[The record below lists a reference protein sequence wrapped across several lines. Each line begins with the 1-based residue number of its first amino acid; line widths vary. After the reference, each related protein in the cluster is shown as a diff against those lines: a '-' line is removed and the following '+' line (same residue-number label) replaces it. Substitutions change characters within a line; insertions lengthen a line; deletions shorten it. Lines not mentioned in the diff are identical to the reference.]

1 MTQMSSSMIKPTV
14 TPKGVNRLGA
24 VFCDTVRRYRNPF
37 ILYWAAMIIF
47 GPLAAII
54 DYVTEV
60 GDARN
65 HLVSWGG
72 PELLVLCILITLGA
86 SVVIPMVVFSYLDNR
101 RALDVF
107 HALPVT
113 RGKLFWGNMLATLF
127 LLFAPFV
134 VCVLPV
140 AAAVDF
146 SPLWLDPRDGMLY
159 FGLLQTMLVVAAAAL
174 MMCGLMVLL
183 MICCTTVVESFGYF
197 CILMVGYT
205 IVVRMGFDLVGQ
217 YTFGFSDFW
226 LEEFLLRF
234 TPLSFIFSTATT
246 TGDVFWIPALQMTV
260 LGVLLTLLGWRR
272 YVRRKSEQAGG
283 YIWAPVYY
291 IAAAFG
297 SLAAGLYVRAV
308 VSSGNDGLDT
318 AAGAVTAVLVFIV
331 LDTIRHRGFRHIA
344 RSAVTSAIGV
354 AGVAVLAVVI
364 NLTGTFGYEGWVPDV
379 DDVLAVKVQ
388 SGAPANLSSAFPL
401 TDTESI
407 QTVIDFHKSV
417 VGNQEPLETGAAET
431 LVEYDPYGFT
441 SAETID
447 QSYGSVYLTITYE
460 MKNGSE
466 KTREYVVP
474 VVMTKPLYELS
485 GSVRYYCAIA
495 DAVDAYAERIQAA
508 EAGPAVMDTRPASAE
523 VYNGGL
529 TDSGEVIYSFD
540 LEYPGVLRR
549 AQGSSF
555 GISLTPEEAVD
566 FLDCLAAD
574 LRRRGDDSERPAE
587 EQPVGGVDLGSMGI
601 GNYGNTL
608 YLYESDVNTID
619 FLTEQGYY
627 TEADGLVYYG
637 SCAISQT
644 PLAVIPAE
652 LAGQVGGSSFHF
664 SGEYLMSNG
673 GYSWDDTG
681 DGTAEETE
689 DSQVMINLYP
699 NGTMTDDGTMAS
711 AILVR
716 GAVKYLSEDEVKE
729 LASLVYAEGY
739 SDEPMDLLF
748 IDGETW
754 FIPEENV
761 ERVSET
767 IYGSGLEKPG

>member
-14 TPKGVNRLGA
+14 TPKGVNRLGP
-24 VFCDTVRRYRNPF
+24 VFCDTVRRYRTPF

-72 PELLVLCILITLGA
+72 SDLFGLCMLITLGA

-140 AAAVDF
+140 AAAVDL
-146 SPLWLDPRDGMLY
+146 SPLWLNPVDPAVDFSMLRVSG
-159 FGLLQTMLVVAAAAL
+159 FIVGAAL

-183 MICCTTVVESFGYF
+183 MICCSTVVESFGYF
-197 CILMVGYT
+197 CILMVGYVM
-205 IVVRMGFDLVGQ
+205 VVYMGFNLVGQ
-217 YTFGFSDFW
+217 YTFGFSSFW
-226 LEEFLLRF
+226 VEYFLLRF
-234 TPLSFIFSTATT
+234 SPVAILTSTSGIASPN
-246 TGDVFWIPALQMTV
+246 FWIPSLQMGLLGAV
-260 LGVLLTLLGWRR
+260 LIVLGWRR

-291 IAAAFG
+291 VAAVMGA
-297 SLAAGLYVRAV
+297 LAAGLYIRGV
-308 VSSGNDGLDT
+308 VGSGNDGIDVV
-318 AAGAVTAVLVFIV
+318 AGAVTAVLVFIV
-331 LDTIRHRGFRHIA
+331 LDTIRHRGFKQIV
-344 RSAVTSAIGV
+344 RSAVTSAAGV

-388 SGAPANLSSAFPL
+388 SASPANLSSAFPL

-417 VGNQEPLETGAAET
+417 VGNQEPLEAGSAET

-495 DAVDAYAERIQAA
+495 DAVDAYAERIQTM
-508 EAGPAVMDTRPASAE
+508 EAPTIMNTRPASAE
-523 VYNGGL
+523 VYAGGV
-529 TDSGEVIYSFD
+529 DESGELFYSFE
-540 LEYPGVLRR
+540 LNYPGMLQR

-555 GISLTPEEAVD
+555 GINLSQEDTAD

-587 EQPVGGVDLGSMGI
+587 EQPVGGVDLGPMGM

-637 SCAISQT
+637 SCAISGT

-652 LAGQVGGSSFHF
+652 LAGQVGGSAFHF
-664 SGEYLMSNG
+664 SGDYLMSNG
-673 GYSWDDTG
+673 GYSWDDTE

-689 DSQVMINLYP
+689 DRQVMINLYP
-699 NGTMTDDGTMAS
+699 NGTMTDDGSMAS

-761 ERVSET
+761 ERVSEI
-767 IYGSGLEKPG
+767 IYG

>member
-1 MTQMSSSMIKPTV
+1 
-14 TPKGVNRLGA
+14 
-24 VFCDTVRRYRNPF
+24 
-37 ILYWAAMIIF
+37 
-47 GPLAAII
+47 
-54 DYVTEV
+54 
-60 GDARN
+60 
-65 HLVSWGG
+65 
-72 PELLVLCILITLGA
+72 
-86 SVVIPMVVFSYLDNR
+86 
-101 RALDVF
+101 
-107 HALPVT
+107 
-113 RGKLFWGNMLATLF
+113 
-127 LLFAPFV
+127 
-134 VCVLPV
+134 
-140 AAAVDF
+140 
-146 SPLWLDPRDGMLY
+146 
-159 FGLLQTMLVVAAAAL
+159 

-183 MICCTTVVESFGYF
+183 MICCSTVVESFGYF
-197 CILMVGYT
+197 CILMVGYA
-205 IVVRMGFDLVGQ
+205 IVVRMPALTWWGSTPSAFQASGWK
-217 YTFGFSDFW
+217 Y
-226 LEEFLLRF
+226 FLLRF
-234 TPLSFIFSTATT
+234 SPVSFLTFRLRGISRA
-246 TGDVFWIPALQMTV
+246 DVFWMPALQMTACW
-260 LGVLLTLLGWRR
+260 GRLLTLVGWRR

-291 IAAAFG
+291 VAAVMGA
-297 SLAAGLYVRAV
+297 LAAGLYIRGV
-308 VSSGNDGLDT
+308 VGSGNDGIDVV
-318 AAGAVTAVLVFIV
+318 AGAVTAVLVFIV
-331 LDTIRHRGFRHIA
+331 LDTIRHRGFKQIV
-344 RSAVTSAIGV
+344 RSAVTSAAGV

-364 NLTGTFGYEGWVPDV
+364 NLTGTFGYEGWVPDAA
-379 DDVLAVKVQ
+379 DVLAVKVQ

-417 VGNQEPLETGAAET
+417 VGNQEPLETGSAET

-587 EQPVGGVDLGSMGI
+587 EQPVGGVDLGSMGM

-637 SCAISQT
+637 SCTISQT

-652 LAGQVGGSSFHF
+652 LAGQVGGSAFHF

-681 DGTAEETE
+681 DGTAEGTE
-689 DSQVMINLYP
+689 DRQVMINLYP
-699 NGTMTDDGTMAS
+699 NGTMTDDGSMAS

-761 ERVSET
+761 ERVSEI
-767 IYGSGLEKPG
+767 IYG

>member
-24 VFCDTVRRYRNPF
+24 VFCDTVRRYRTPF

-72 PELLVLCILITLGA
+72 SDLFGLCMLITLGA

-291 IAAAFG
+291 VAAVMGA
-297 SLAAGLYVRAV
+297 LAAGLYIRGVLG
-308 VSSGNDGLDT
+308 SGNDGIDVV
-318 AAGAVTAVLVFIV
+318 AGAVTAVLVFIV
-331 LDTIRHRGFRHIA
+331 LDTIRHRGFKQIV
-344 RSAVTSAIGV
+344 RSAVTSAAGV

-417 VGNQEPLETGAAET
+417 VGNQQPLEAGSAET

-466 KTREYVVP
+466 KMREYVVP

-495 DAVDAYAERIQAA
+495 DAVDAYAERIQTM
-508 EAGPAVMDTRPASAE
+508 EAPTIMNTRPASAE
-523 VYNGGL
+523 VYAGGV
-529 TDSGEVIYSFD
+529 DESGELFYSFE
-540 LEYPGVLRR
+540 LNYPGMLQR

-555 GISLTPEEAVD
+555 GINLSQEDTAD

-587 EQPVGGVDLGSMGI
+587 EQPVGGVDLGPMGM

-608 YLYESDVNTID
+608 YLYESDVNTIG

-627 TEADGLVYYG
+627 TEDEGLVYYG
-637 SCAISQT
+637 SCAISGT
-644 PLAVIPAE
+644 LLAVIPAE
-652 LAGQVGGSSFHF
+652 LAEEVGGSSFHF
-664 SGEYLMSNG
+664 SGEYLLSNG
-673 GYSWDDTG
+673 GYSWDDTE

-689 DSQVMINLYP
+689 DRQVMINLYP
-699 NGTMTDDGTMAS
+699 NGTMTDDGSMAS

-761 ERVSET
+761 ERVSEI
-767 IYGSGLEKPG
+767 IYG

>member
-60 GDARN
+60 GDA

-183 MICCTTVVESFGYF
+183 MICCSTVVESFGYF

-205 IVVRMGFDLVGQ
+205 IVVRMGFNLIGQ

-291 IAAAFG
+291 VAAVMGA
-297 SLAAGLYVRAV
+297 LAAGLYIRGVLG
-308 VSSGNDGLDT
+308 SGNDGIDVV
-318 AAGAVTAVLVFIV
+318 AGAVTAVLVFIV
-331 LDTIRHRGFRHIA
+331 LDTIRHRGFKQIV
-344 RSAVTSAIGV
+344 RSAVTSAAGV

-388 SGAPANLSSAFPL
+388 SASPANLSSAFPL

-417 VGNQEPLETGAAET
+417 VGNQQPLETGSAET

-466 KTREYVVP
+466 KIREYVVP

-495 DAVDAYAERIQAA
+495 DAVDAYAERIQTM
-508 EAGPAVMDTRPASAE
+508 EAPTIMNTRPASAE
-523 VYNGGL
+523 VYAGGV
-529 TDSGEVIYSFD
+529 DESGELFYSFE
-540 LEYPGVLRR
+540 LNYPGMLQR

-555 GISLTPEEAVD
+555 SINLSQEDTAD

-587 EQPVGGVDLGSMGI
+587 EQPVGGVDLGSLGM
-601 GNYGNTL
+601 GNYGNIL

-637 SCAISQT
+637 SCTISQT

-652 LAGQVGGSSFHF
+652 LAEQVGGSAFHF

-673 GYSWDDTG
+673 GYSLDDTG
-681 DGTAEETE
+681 DGTAEGTE
-689 DSQVMINLYP
+689 DRQVMINLYP
-699 NGTMTDDGTMAS
+699 NGTTSDESDGAS
-711 AILVR
+711 AMIVR

-761 ERVSET
+761 ERVSEI
-767 IYGSGLEKPG
+767 IYG

>member
-1 MTQMSSSMIKPTV
+1 MTQMSSSMIKPAV
-14 TPKGVNRLGA
+14 RPAGVNRLGA

-183 MICCTTVVESFGYF
+183 MICCSTVVESFGYF

-205 IVVRMGFDLVGQ
+205 IVVRMGFNLIGQ

-291 IAAAFG
+291 VAAVMGA
-297 SLAAGLYVRAV
+297 LAAGLYIRGV
-308 VSSGNDGLDT
+308 VGSGNDGIDVV
-318 AAGAVTAVLVFIV
+318 AGAVTAVLVFIV
-331 LDTIRHRGFRHIA
+331 LDTIRHRGFKQIV
-344 RSAVTSAIGV
+344 RSAVTSAAGV

-417 VGNQEPLETGAAET
+417 VGNQEPLETGSPET

-495 DAVDAYAERIQAA
+495 DAVDAYAERIQTM
-508 EAGPAVMDTRPASAE
+508 EAPTIMDTRPASAE
-523 VYNGGL
+523 VYAGGV
-529 TDSGEVIYSFD
+529 DESGELFYSFE
-540 LEYPGVLRR
+540 LNYPGMLQR

-555 GISLTPEEAVD
+555 SINLSQEDTAD

-587 EQPVGGVDLGSMGI
+587 EQPVGAVDLGSLGM
-601 GNYGNTL
+601 GNYGNIL
-608 YLYESDVNTID
+608 YLYESDVNSIG

-627 TEADGLVYYG
+627 TEDEGLVYYG
-637 SCAISQT
+637 SCAISGT
-644 PLAVIPAE
+644 PLAIIPAE
-652 LAGQVGGSSFHF
+652 LAEEVGGSAFHF

-673 GYSWDDTG
+673 GYSLDDTR
-681 DGTAEETE
+681 DGTAEGTE
-689 DSQVMINLYP
+689 DRQVMINLYL
-699 NGTMTDDGTMAS
+699 NGTTSDESDGVS
-711 AILVR
+711 AMIVR
-716 GAVKYLSEDEVKE
+716 GAVKYLSEDAVKE

-761 ERVSET
+761 ERVSEI
-767 IYGSGLEKPG
+767 IYG

>member
-183 MICCTTVVESFGYF
+183 MICCSTVVESFGYF

-205 IVVRMGFDLVGQ
+205 IVVRMGFNLIGQ

-291 IAAAFG
+291 VAAVMGA
-297 SLAAGLYVRAV
+297 LAAGLYIRGVLG
-308 VSSGNDGLDT
+308 SGNDGIDVV
-318 AAGAVTAVLVFIV
+318 AGAVTAVLVFIV
-331 LDTIRHRGFRHIA
+331 LDTIRHRGFKQIV
-344 RSAVTSAIGV
+344 RSAVTSAAGV

-364 NLTGTFGYEGWVPDV
+364 NLTGTFGYEGWVPDAA
-379 DDVLAVKVQ
+379 DVLAVKVQ

-417 VGNQEPLETGAAET
+417 VGNQEPLEAGSAET

-466 KTREYVVP
+466 KMREYVVP

-529 TDSGEVIYSFD
+529 TDSGELFYSFE
-540 LEYPGVLRR
+540 LNYPGMLQR

-555 GISLTPEEAVD
+555 SINLSQEDTAD

-587 EQPVGGVDLGSMGI
+587 EQPVGAVDLGSLGM

-608 YLYESDVNTID
+608 YLYESDVNTIG

-637 SCAISQT
+637 SCTISQT

-652 LAGQVGGSSFHF
+652 LAEQVGGSAFHF

-673 GYSWDDTG
+673 GYSLDDTG
-681 DGTAEETE
+681 DGTAEGTE
-689 DSQVMINLYP
+689 DRQVMINLYP
-699 NGTMTDDGTMAS
+699 NGTTSDESDGVS
-711 AILVR
+711 AMIVR

-761 ERVSET
+761 ERVSEI
-767 IYGSGLEKPG
+767 IYG

>member
-183 MICCTTVVESFGYF
+183 MICCSTVVESFGYF

-291 IAAAFG
+291 VAAVMGA
-297 SLAAGLYVRAV
+297 LAAGLYIRGVLG
-308 VSSGNDGLDT
+308 SGNDGIDVV
-318 AAGAVTAVLVFIV
+318 AGAVTAVLVFIV
-331 LDTIRHRGFRHIA
+331 LDTIRHRGFKQIV
-344 RSAVTSAIGV
+344 RSAVTSAAGV

-364 NLTGTFGYEGWVPDV
+364 NLTGTFGYEGWVPDAA
-379 DDVLAVKVQ
+379 DVLAVKVQ

-417 VGNQEPLETGAAET
+417 VGNQEPLETGSAET

-495 DAVDAYAERIQAA
+495 DAVDAYAERIQTM
-508 EAGPAVMDTRPASAE
+508 EAPTIMDTRPASAE
-523 VYNGGL
+523 VYAGGV
-529 TDSGEVIYSFD
+529 DESGELFYSFE
-540 LEYPGVLRR
+540 LNYPGMLQR

-555 GISLTPEEAVD
+555 SINLSQEDTAD

-587 EQPVGGVDLGSMGI
+587 EQPVGAVDLGSLGM

-608 YLYESDVNTID
+608 YLYESDVNTIG

-637 SCAISQT
+637 SCTISQT

-652 LAGQVGGSSFHF
+652 LAEQVGGSAFHF

-673 GYSWDDTG
+673 GYSLDDTG
-681 DGTAEETE
+681 DGTAEGTE
-689 DSQVMINLYP
+689 DRQVMINLYP
-699 NGTMTDDGTMAS
+699 NGTMTDDGLMAS
-711 AILVR
+711 AIIVR
-716 GAVKYLSEDEVKE
+716 GAVKNLSEDEVKE

-761 ERVSET
+761 ERVSEI
-767 IYGSGLEKPG
+767 IYG

>member
-14 TPKGVNRLGA
+14 TPKGVNRLRP
-24 VFCDTVRRYRNPF
+24 VFCDTVRRYRTPF

-183 MICCTTVVESFGYF
+183 LICCTTVVESFGYF

-260 LGVLLTLLGWRR
+260 LGVLLTLLGWGR

-291 IAAAFG
+291 VAAVMGA
-297 SLAAGLYVRAV
+297 LAAGLYIRGVLG
-308 VSSGNDGLDT
+308 SGNDGIDVV
-318 AAGAVTAVLVFIV
+318 AGAVTAVLVFIV
-331 LDTIRHRGFRHIA
+331 LDTIRHRGFKQIV
-344 RSAVTSAIGV
+344 RSAVTSAAGV

-364 NLTGTFGYEGWVPDV
+364 NLTGTFGYEGWVPDAA
-379 DDVLAVKVQ
+379 DVLAVKVQ

-417 VGNQEPLETGAAET
+417 VGNQQPLEAGSAET

-495 DAVDAYAERIQAA
+495 DAVDAYAERIQTM
-508 EAGPAVMDTRPASAE
+508 EAPTIMDTRPASAE
-523 VYNGGL
+523 VYAGGV
-529 TDSGEVIYSFD
+529 DESGELFYSFE
-540 LEYPGVLRR
+540 LNYPGMLQR

-555 GISLTPEEAVD
+555 SINLSQEGTVD

-587 EQPVGGVDLGSMGI
+587 EQPVGGVDLGSMGM
-601 GNYGNTL
+601 GNYGNNL
-608 YLYESDVNTID
+608 YLYESDVNTIG

-637 SCAISQT
+637 SCTISQT

-652 LAGQVGGSSFHF
+652 LAEQVGGSAFHF

-673 GYSWDDTG
+673 GYSLDDTG
-681 DGTAEETE
+681 DGTAEGTE

-699 NGTMTDDGTMAS
+699 NGTTSDESDGVS
-711 AILVR
+711 AMIVR

-761 ERVSET
+761 ERVSEI
-767 IYGSGLEKPG
+767 IYG

>member
-1 MTQMSSSMIKPTV
+1 MTQMSSSMIKPAV
-14 TPKGVNRLGA
+14 RPKGVNRLGA

-174 MMCGLMVLL
+174 MMCGLMMLL
-183 MICCTTVVESFGYF
+183 MICCSTVVESFGYF
-197 CILMVGYT
+197 CILMVGYVI
-205 IVVRMGFDLVGQ
+205 IVYTGFNLVGQ
-217 YTFGFSDFW
+217 YTFGYSGFW
-226 LEEFLLRF
+226 LEYFLLRF
-234 TPLSFIFSTATT
+234 SPVSILTSTS
-246 TGDVFWIPALQMTV
+246 GISSPNFWMPSLQMGL
-260 LGVLLTLLGWRR
+260 LGAALMLVGWRR

-291 IAAAFG
+291 VAAVMGA
-297 SLAAGLYVRAV
+297 LAAGLYIRGV
-308 VSSGNDGLDT
+308 VGSGNDGIDVV
-318 AAGAVTAVLVFIV
+318 AGAVTAVLVFIV
-331 LDTIRHRGFRHIA
+331 LDTIRHRGFKQIV
-344 RSAVTSAIGV
+344 RSAVTSAAGV

-364 NLTGTFGYEGWVPDV
+364 NLTGTFGYEGWVPDAA
-379 DDVLAVKVQ
+379 DVLAVKVQ

-495 DAVDAYAERIQAA
+495 DALDGYAERIQAA

-529 TDSGEVIYSFD
+529 TDSGELFYSFE
-540 LEYPGVLRR
+540 LNYPGMLQR

-555 GISLTPEEAVD
+555 SINLSQEDTAD

-587 EQPVGGVDLGSMGI
+587 EQPVGAVDLGSLGM

-652 LAGQVGGSSFHF
+652 LAEQVGGSSFHF

-673 GYSWDDTG
+673 GYSWDDTEN
-681 DGTAEETE
+681 GTAEETE
-689 DSQVMINLYP
+689 DRQVMINLYP
-699 NGTMTDDGTMAS
+699 NGTTSDESDGVS
-711 AILVR
+711 AMIVR

-739 SDEPMDLLF
+739 SDAPMDLLF

-761 ERVSET
+761 ERVSEI
-767 IYGSGLEKPG
+767 IYG

>member
-1 MTQMSSSMIKPTV
+1 MTQMSSSMIKPAV
-14 TPKGVNRLGA
+14 RPKGVNRLGA

-54 DYVTEV
+54 DYVTTV

-65 HLVSWGG
+65 HLASWGG

-183 MICCTTVVESFGYF
+183 MICCSTVVESFGYF

-205 IVVRMGFDLVGQ
+205 IVVRMGFNLIGQ

-291 IAAAFG
+291 VAAVMGA
-297 SLAAGLYVRAV
+297 LAAGLYIRGVLG
-308 VSSGNDGLDT
+308 SGNDGIDVV
-318 AAGAVTAVLVFIV
+318 AGAVTAVLVFIV
-331 LDTIRHRGFRHIA
+331 LDTIRHRGFKQIV
-344 RSAVTSAIGV
+344 RSAVTSAAGV

-364 NLTGTFGYEGWVPDV
+364 NLTGTFGYEGWVPDAA
-379 DDVLAVKVQ
+379 DVLAVKVQ

-417 VGNQEPLETGAAET
+417 VGNQQPLETGSAET

-466 KTREYVVP
+466 KMREYVVP

-495 DAVDAYAERIQAA
+495 DAVDAYAERIQTM
-508 EAGPAVMDTRPASAE
+508 EAPTIMNTRPASAE
-523 VYNGGL
+523 VYAGGV
-529 TDSGEVIYSFD
+529 DESGELFYSFE
-540 LEYPGVLRR
+540 LNYPGMLQR

-555 GISLTPEEAVD
+555 SINLSQEDTAD

-574 LRRRGDDSERPAE
+574 LRRRGDDSERPAD
-587 EQPVGGVDLGSMGI
+587 EQPVGAIDLGTLGM

-608 YLYESDVNTID
+608 YLYESDVNTIG

-627 TEADGLVYYG
+627 KADGLVYYG
-637 SCAISQT
+637 SCTISQT

-652 LAGQVGGSSFHF
+652 LAEQVGGSSFHF

-699 NGTMTDDGTMAS
+699 NGTMTDDGSMAS
-711 AILVR
+711 AIIVR
-716 GAVKYLSEDEVKE
+716 GTVKNLSEDEVKE

-761 ERVSET
+761 ERVSEI
-767 IYGSGLEKPG
+767 IYG

>member
-291 IAAAFG
+291 VAAVMGA
-297 SLAAGLYVRAV
+297 LAAGLYIRGV
-308 VSSGNDGLDT
+308 VGSGNDGIDVV
-318 AAGAVTAVLVFIV
+318 AGAVTAVLVFIV
-331 LDTIRHRGFRHIA
+331 LDTIRHRGFKQIV
-344 RSAVTSAIGV
+344 RSAVTSAAGV

-417 VGNQEPLETGAAET
+417 VGNREPLETGSAET

-495 DAVDAYAERIQAA
+495 DAVDAYAERIQTM
-508 EAGPAVMDTRPASAE
+508 EAPTIMDTRPASAE
-523 VYNGGL
+523 VYAGGV
-529 TDSGEVIYSFD
+529 DESGELFYSFE
-540 LEYPGVLRR
+540 LNYPGMLQR

-555 GISLTPEEAVD
+555 SINLSQEDTAD

-587 EQPVGGVDLGSMGI
+587 EQPVGGVDLGSLGM

-608 YLYESDVNTID
+608 YLYESDVNTIG

-637 SCAISQT
+637 SCTISQT
-644 PLAVIPAE
+644 LLAVIPAE

-681 DGTAEETE
+681 DGTAEGTE
-689 DSQVMINLYP
+689 DRQVMINLYP
-699 NGTMTDDGTMAS
+699 NGTTSDESDGVS
-711 AILVR
+711 AMIVR

-761 ERVSET
+761 ERVSEI
-767 IYGSGLEKPG
+767 IYG

>member
-1 MTQMSSSMIKPTV
+1 MTQMSSSMIKPAV
-14 TPKGVNRLGA
+14 RPAGVNRLGA
-24 VFCDTVRRYRNPF
+24 VFCDTVRRYRTPF

-72 PELLVLCILITLGA
+72 SDLFGLCMLITLGA

-146 SPLWLDPRDGMLY
+146 SPLWLDPADPAVDFSMLRVSG
-159 FGLLQTMLVVAAAAL
+159 FIVGAAL

-183 MICCTTVVESFGYF
+183 MICCSTVVESFGYF
-197 CILMVGYT
+197 CILMVGYVM
-205 IVVRMGFDLVGQ
+205 VVYMGFNLVGQ
-217 YTFGFSDFW
+217 YTFGFSSFW
-226 LEEFLLRF
+226 VEYFLLRF
-234 TPLSFIFSTATT
+234 SPVAILTSTSGIASPN
-246 TGDVFWIPALQMTV
+246 FWIPSLQMSLLGAV
-260 LGVLLTLLGWRR
+260 LIVLGWRR
-272 YVRRKSEQAGG
+272 YIQRKSEQAGG

-291 IAAAFG
+291 VAAVMGA
-297 SLAAGLYVRAV
+297 LAAGLYIRGV
-308 VSSGNDGLDT
+308 VGSGNDGIDVV
-318 AAGAVTAVLVFIV
+318 AGAVTAVLVFIV
-331 LDTIRHRGFRHIA
+331 LDTIRHRGFKQIV
-344 RSAVTSAIGV
+344 RSAVTSAAGV

-495 DAVDAYAERIQAA
+495 DAVDAYAERIQTM
-508 EAGPAVMDTRPASAE
+508 EAPTIMDTRPASAE
-523 VYNGGL
+523 VYAGGV
-529 TDSGEVIYSFD
+529 DESGELFYSFE
-540 LEYPGVLRR
+540 LNYPGMLQR

-555 GISLTPEEAVD
+555 SINLSQEDTAD

-587 EQPVGGVDLGSMGI
+587 EQPVGAVDLGSLGM
-601 GNYGNTL
+601 GNYGNIL
-608 YLYESDVNTID
+608 YLYESDVNSIG

-627 TEADGLVYYG
+627 TEDEGLVYYG
-637 SCAISQT
+637 SCAISGT
-644 PLAVIPAE
+644 PLAIIPAE
-652 LAGQVGGSSFHF
+652 LAEEVGGSAFHF

-673 GYSWDDTG
+673 GYSWDDTEN
-681 DGTAEETE
+681 GTAEGTE

-699 NGTMTDDGTMAS
+699 NGTMTDDGSMAS

-716 GAVKYLSEDEVKE
+716 GAVKYLSEDAVKE

-761 ERVSET
+761 ERVSEI
-767 IYGSGLEKPG
+767 IYG

>member
-24 VFCDTVRRYRNPF
+24 VFCDTVRRYRTPY
-37 ILYWAAMIIF
+37 ILYWIAMVIF

-60 GDARN
+60 GDA

-72 PELLVLCILITLGA
+72 AELLVLCILITLGA

-183 MICCTTVVESFGYF
+183 MICCSTVVESFGYF

-205 IVVRMGFDLVGQ
+205 IVVRMGFNLIGQ

-291 IAAAFG
+291 VAAVMGA
-297 SLAAGLYVRAV
+297 LAAGLYIRGVLG
-308 VSSGNDGLDT
+308 SGNDGIDVV
-318 AAGAVTAVLVFIV
+318 AGAVTAVLVFIV
-331 LDTIRHRGFRHIA
+331 LDTIRHRGFKQIV
-344 RSAVTSAIGV
+344 RSAVTSAAGV

-364 NLTGTFGYEGWVPDV
+364 NLTGTFGYEGWVPDAA
-379 DDVLAVKVQ
+379 DVLAVKVQ

-417 VGNQEPLETGAAET
+417 VGNQQPLEAGSAET

-495 DAVDAYAERIQAA
+495 DAVDAYAERIQTM
-508 EAGPAVMDTRPASAE
+508 EAPTIMNTRPASAE
-523 VYNGGL
+523 VYAGGV
-529 TDSGEVIYSFD
+529 DESGELFYSFE
-540 LEYPGVLRR
+540 LSYPGMLQR

-555 GISLTPEEAVD
+555 SINLSQEDTAD

-587 EQPVGGVDLGSMGI
+587 EQPVGGVDLGSMGM
-601 GNYGNTL
+601 GNYGNIL

-627 TEADGLVYYG
+627 TEDEGLVYYG
-637 SCAISQT
+637 SCTISQT

-652 LAGQVGGSSFHF
+652 LAGQVGGSAFHF

-673 GYSWDDTG
+673 GYSLDDTG
-681 DGTAEETE
+681 DGTAEGTE
-689 DSQVMINLYP
+689 DRQVMINLYP
-699 NGTMTDDGTMAS
+699 NGTTSDESDGVS
-711 AILVR
+711 AMIVR

-761 ERVSET
+761 ERVSEI
-767 IYGSGLEKPG
+767 IYG

>member
-183 MICCTTVVESFGYF
+183 MICCSTVVESFGYF

-283 YIWAPVYY
+283 YIWTPVYY
-291 IAAAFG
+291 VSAVMGA
-297 SLAAGLYVRAV
+297 LAAGLYIRGVLG
-308 VSSGNDGLDT
+308 SGNDGIDVV
-318 AAGAVTAVLVFIV
+318 AGAVTAVLVFIV
-331 LDTIRHRGFRHIA
+331 LDTIRHRGFKQIV
-344 RSAVTSAIGV
+344 RSAVTSAAGV

-364 NLTGTFGYEGWVPDV
+364 NLTGTFGYEGWVPDAA
-379 DDVLAVKVQ
+379 DVLAVKVQ

-417 VGNQEPLETGAAET
+417 VGNQESLETGAAET

-495 DAVDAYAERIQAA
+495 DAVDAYAERIQTM
-508 EAGPAVMDTRPASAE
+508 EAPTIMDTRPASAE
-523 VYNGGL
+523 VYAGGV
-529 TDSGEVIYSFD
+529 DESGELFYSFE
-540 LEYPGVLRR
+540 LNYPGMLQR

-555 GISLTPEEAVD
+555 SINLSQEDTAD

-587 EQPVGGVDLGSMGI
+587 EQPVGGVDLGSMGM
-601 GNYGNTL
+601 GNYGNNL
-608 YLYESDVNTID
+608 YLYESDVNTIG

-637 SCAISQT
+637 SCTISQT

-652 LAGQVGGSSFHF
+652 LAEQVGGSAFHF

-673 GYSWDDTG
+673 GYSLDDTG
-681 DGTAEETE
+681 DGTAEGTE
-689 DSQVMINLYP
+689 DRQVMINLYP
-699 NGTMTDDGTMAS
+699 NGTMTDDGSMAS

-761 ERVSET
+761 ERVSEI
-767 IYGSGLEKPG
+767 IYG

>member
-183 MICCTTVVESFGYF
+183 MICCSTVVESFGYF

-205 IVVRMGFDLVGQ
+205 IVVRMGFNLIGQ

-234 TPLSFIFSTATT
+234 TPLSFIFSTATI

-291 IAAAFG
+291 VAAVMGA
-297 SLAAGLYVRAV
+297 LAAGLYIRGVLG
-308 VSSGNDGLDT
+308 SGNDGMDVV
-318 AAGAVTAVLVFIV
+318 AGAVTAVLVFIV
-331 LDTIRHRGFRHIA
+331 LDTIRHRGFKQIV
-344 RSAVTSAIGV
+344 RSAVTSAAGV

-417 VGNQEPLETGAAET
+417 VGNQEPLETGSPET

-495 DAVDAYAERIQAA
+495 DAVDAYAERIQTM
-508 EAGPAVMDTRPASAE
+508 EAPTIMDTRPASAE
-523 VYNGGL
+523 VYAGGV
-529 TDSGEVIYSFD
+529 DESGELFYSFE
-540 LEYPGVLRR
+540 LNYPGMLQR

-555 GISLTPEEAVD
+555 SINLSQEDTAD

-574 LRRRGDDSERPAE
+574 LRRRGDDFERPAE
-587 EQPVGGVDLGSMGI
+587 EQPVGAVDLGSLGM

-608 YLYESDVNTID
+608 YLYESDVNTIG

-627 TEADGLVYYG
+627 TEDEGLVYYG
-637 SCAISQT
+637 SCTISQT

-652 LAGQVGGSSFHF
+652 LAEQVGGSAFHF

-673 GYSWDDTG
+673 GYSLDDTG
-681 DGTAEETE
+681 DGTAEGTE
-689 DSQVMINLYP
+689 DRQVMINLYP
-699 NGTMTDDGTMAS
+699 NGTTSDESDGVS
-711 AILVR
+711 AMIVR

-761 ERVSET
+761 ERVSEI
-767 IYGSGLEKPG
+767 IYG

>member
-60 GDARN
+60 GDA

-183 MICCTTVVESFGYF
+183 MICCSTVVESFGYF

-205 IVVRMGFDLVGQ
+205 IVVRMGFNLIGQ

-291 IAAAFG
+291 VAAVMGA
-297 SLAAGLYVRAV
+297 LAAGLYIRGVLG
-308 VSSGNDGLDT
+308 SGNDGIDVV
-318 AAGAVTAVLVFIV
+318 AGAVTAVLVFIV
-331 LDTIRHRGFRHIA
+331 LDTIRHRGFKQIV
-344 RSAVTSAIGV
+344 RSAVTSAAGV

-364 NLTGTFGYEGWVPDV
+364 NLTGTFGYEGWVPDAA
-379 DDVLAVKVQ
+379 DVLAVKVQ

-417 VGNQEPLETGAAET
+417 VGNQEPLEAGSAET

-466 KTREYVVP
+466 KMREYVVP

-529 TDSGEVIYSFD
+529 TDSGELFYSFE
-540 LEYPGVLRR
+540 LNYPGMLQR

-555 GISLTPEEAVD
+555 SINLSQEDTAD

-587 EQPVGGVDLGSMGI
+587 EQPVGAVDLGSLGM

-608 YLYESDVNTID
+608 YLYESDVNTIG

-637 SCAISQT
+637 SCTISQT

-652 LAGQVGGSSFHF
+652 LAEQVGGSAFHF

-673 GYSWDDTG
+673 GYSLDDTG
-681 DGTAEETE
+681 DGTAEGTE
-689 DSQVMINLYP
+689 DRQVMINLYP
-699 NGTMTDDGTMAS
+699 NGTTSDESDGVS
-711 AILVR
+711 AMIVR

-761 ERVSET
+761 ERVSEI
-767 IYGSGLEKPG
+767 IYG

>member
-14 TPKGVNRLGA
+14 TPKGVNRLRP
-24 VFCDTVRRYRNPF
+24 VFCDTVRRYRTPY
-37 ILYWAAMIIF
+37 ILYWIAMVIF

-54 DYVTEV
+54 DYVNTF
-60 GDARN
+60 GNPNLLHAS
-65 HLVSWGG
+65 SWGG
-72 PELLVLCILITLGA
+72 SDLFGLCMLITLGA

-140 AAAVDF
+140 AAAVDL
-146 SPLWLDPRDGMLY
+146 SPLWLNPVDPAVDFSMLRVSG
-159 FGLLQTMLVVAAAAL
+159 FIVGAAL

-183 MICCTTVVESFGYF
+183 MICCSTVVESFGYF

-205 IVVRMGFDLVGQ
+205 IVVRMGFNLIGQ

-291 IAAAFG
+291 VAAVMGA
-297 SLAAGLYVRAV
+297 LAAGLYIRGVLG
-308 VSSGNDGLDT
+308 SGNDGIDVV
-318 AAGAVTAVLVFIV
+318 AGAVTAVLVFIV
-331 LDTIRHRGFRHIA
+331 LDTIRHRGFKQIV
-344 RSAVTSAIGV
+344 RSAVTSAAGV

-364 NLTGTFGYEGWVPDV
+364 NLTGTFGYEGWVPDAA
-379 DDVLAVKVQ
+379 DVLAVKVQ

-417 VGNQEPLETGAAET
+417 VGNQQPLETGSAET

-441 SAETID
+441 SVETID

-466 KTREYVVP
+466 KIREYVVP

-495 DAVDAYAERIQAA
+495 DAVDAYAERIQTM
-508 EAGPAVMDTRPASAE
+508 EAPTIMNTRPASAE
-523 VYNGGL
+523 VYAGGV
-529 TDSGEVIYSFD
+529 DESGELFYSFE
-540 LEYPGVLRR
+540 LNYPGMLQR

-555 GISLTPEEAVD
+555 SINLSQEDTVD

-587 EQPVGGVDLGSMGI
+587 EQPVGAVDLGSLGM

-608 YLYESDVNTID
+608 YLYESDVNTIG

-627 TEADGLVYYG
+627 TEDEGLVYYG
-637 SCAISQT
+637 SCAISGT

-652 LAGQVGGSSFHF
+652 LAEEVGGSAFHF
-664 SGEYLMSNG
+664 SGDYLMSNG
-673 GYSWDDTG
+673 GYSWDDTE

-699 NGTMTDDGTMAS
+699 NGTMTDDGSMAS

-761 ERVSET
+761 ERVSEI
-767 IYGSGLEKPG
+767 IYG

>member
-14 TPKGVNRLGA
+14 TPKGVNRLRP
-24 VFCDTVRRYRNPF
+24 VFCDTVRRYRTPY
-37 ILYWAAMIIF
+37 ILYWIAMVIF

-54 DYVTEV
+54 DYVNTF
-60 GDARN
+60 GNPNLLHAS
-65 HLVSWGG
+65 SWGG
-72 PELLVLCILITLGA
+72 SDLFGLCMLITLGA

-140 AAAVDF
+140 AAAVDL
-146 SPLWLDPRDGMLY
+146 SPLWLDPADPAVDFSMLRVSG
-159 FGLLQTMLVVAAAAL
+159 FIVGAAL

-183 MICCTTVVESFGYF
+183 MICCSTVVESFGYF

-291 IAAAFG
+291 VAAVMGA
-297 SLAAGLYVRAV
+297 LAAGLYIRGVLG
-308 VSSGNDGLDT
+308 SGNDGIDVV
-318 AAGAVTAVLVFIV
+318 AGAVTAVLVFIV
-331 LDTIRHRGFRHIA
+331 LDTIRHRGFKQIV
-344 RSAVTSAIGV
+344 RSAVTSAAGV

-364 NLTGTFGYEGWVPDV
+364 NLTGTFGYEGWVPDAA
-379 DDVLAVKVQ
+379 DVLAVKVQ

-417 VGNQEPLETGAAET
+417 VGNQEPLEAGSAET

-529 TDSGEVIYSFD
+529 TDSGELFYSFE
-540 LEYPGVLRR
+540 LNYPGMLQR

-555 GISLTPEEAVD
+555 SINLSQEDTAD

-587 EQPVGGVDLGSMGI
+587 EQPVGAVDLGSLGM

-608 YLYESDVNTID
+608 YLYESDVNTIG

-627 TEADGLVYYG
+627 TEDEGLVYYG
-637 SCAISQT
+637 SCAISGT

-652 LAGQVGGSSFHF
+652 LAEEVGGSAFHF
-664 SGEYLMSNG
+664 SGDYLMSNG
-673 GYSWDDTG
+673 GYSWDDTE

-689 DSQVMINLYP
+689 DRQVMINLYP
-699 NGTMTDDGTMAS
+699 NGTMTDDGSMAS

-761 ERVSET
+761 ERVSEI
-767 IYGSGLEKPG
+767 IYG

>member
-14 TPKGVNRLGA
+14 TPKGVNRLGP

-54 DYVTEV
+54 DYVTTV

-72 PELLVLCILITLGA
+72 SDLIALCMLITLGA

-127 LLFAPFV
+127 LLFAPFA

-140 AAAVDF
+140 AAAEDL
-146 SPLWLDPRDGMLY
+146 SPLWLNPVDPAVDFSMLRMSG
-159 FGLLQTMLVVAAAAL
+159 FILGAAL
-174 MMCGLMVLL
+174 MMCGLMMLL
-183 MICCTTVVESFGYF
+183 MICCSTVVESFGYF
-197 CILMVGYT
+197 CILMVGYVM
-205 IVVRMGFDLVGQ
+205 VVYMGFNLVGQ
-217 YTFGFSDFW
+217 YTFGFSSFW
-226 LEEFLLRF
+226 VEYFLLRF
-234 TPLSFIFSTATT
+234 SPVAILTSTSGIASPN
-246 TGDVFWIPALQMTV
+246 FWIPSLQMGLLGAV
-260 LGVLLTLLGWRR
+260 LIVLGWRR
-272 YVRRKSEQAGG
+272 YIQRKSEQAGG

-308 VSSGNDGLDT
+308 VSSGNDGLDA

-344 RSAVTSAIGV
+344 RSAVTSAAGV

-364 NLTGTFGYEGWVPDV
+364 NLTGTFGYEGWVPDAA
-379 DDVLAVKVQ
+379 DVLAVKVQ

-417 VGNQEPLETGAAET
+417 VGNQEPLETGSPET

-466 KTREYVVP
+466 KVREYVVP

-495 DAVDAYAERIQAA
+495 DAVDAYAERIQTM
-508 EAGPAVMDTRPASAE
+508 EAPTIMDTRPASAE
-523 VYNGGL
+523 VYAGGV
-529 TDSGEVIYSFD
+529 DESGELFYSFE
-540 LEYPGVLRR
+540 LNYPGMLQR
-549 AQGSSF
+549 AQGGSF
-555 GISLTPEEAVD
+555 GINLSQEDTAD

-587 EQPVGGVDLGSMGI
+587 EQPVGGVDLGPMGM
-601 GNYGNTL
+601 GNYGNIL
-608 YLYESDVNTID
+608 YLYESDVNSIG

-627 TEADGLVYYG
+627 TEDEGLVYYG
-637 SCAISQT
+637 SCAISGT
-644 PLAVIPAE
+644 LLAVIPAE
-652 LAGQVGGSSFHF
+652 LAEEVGGSSFHF
-664 SGEYLMSNG
+664 SGEYLLSNG
-673 GYSWDDTG
+673 GYSWDDTE

-689 DSQVMINLYP
+689 DSQVMINLYS
-699 NGTMTDDGTMAS
+699 NGTMTDDGSMAS

-716 GAVKYLSEDEVKE
+716 GAMKYLSEDEVKE

-761 ERVSET
+761 ERVSEI
-767 IYGSGLEKPG
+767 IYG

>member
-54 DYVTEV
+54 DYVNTF
-60 GDARN
+60 GNPNLLHAS
-65 HLVSWGG
+65 SWGG
-72 PELLVLCILITLGA
+72 SDLFGLCMLITLGA

-183 MICCTTVVESFGYF
+183 MICCSTVVESFGYF

-205 IVVRMGFDLVGQ
+205 IVVRMGFNLIGQ

-297 SLAAGLYVRAV
+297 SLA
-308 VSSGNDGLDT
+308 
-318 AAGAVTAVLVFIV
+318 
-331 LDTIRHRGFRHIA
+331 
-344 RSAVTSAIGV
+344 
-354 AGVAVLAVVI
+354 
-364 NLTGTFGYEGWVPDV
+364 
-379 DDVLAVKVQ
+379 
-388 SGAPANLSSAFPL
+388 
-401 TDTESI
+401 
-407 QTVIDFHKSV
+407 
-417 VGNQEPLETGAAET
+417 
-431 LVEYDPYGFT
+431 
-441 SAETID
+441 
-447 QSYGSVYLTITYE
+447 
-460 MKNGSE
+460 
-466 KTREYVVP
+466 
-474 VVMTKPLYELS
+474 
-485 GSVRYYCAIA
+485 
-495 DAVDAYAERIQAA
+495 
-508 EAGPAVMDTRPASAE
+508 
-523 VYNGGL
+523 GGL
-529 TDSGEVIYSFD
+529 
-540 LEYPGVLRR
+540 
-549 AQGSSF
+549 
-555 GISLTPEEAVD
+555 
-566 FLDCLAAD
+566 
-574 LRRRGDDSERPAE
+574 
-587 EQPVGGVDLGSMGI
+587 
-601 GNYGNTL
+601 
-608 YLYESDVNTID
+608 
-619 FLTEQGYY
+619 
-627 TEADGLVYYG
+627 
-637 SCAISQT
+637 
-644 PLAVIPAE
+644 
-652 LAGQVGGSSFHF
+652 
-664 SGEYLMSNG
+664 
-673 GYSWDDTG
+673 
-681 DGTAEETE
+681 
-689 DSQVMINLYP
+689 
-699 NGTMTDDGTMAS
+699 
-711 AILVR
+711 
-716 GAVKYLSEDEVKE
+716 
-729 LASLVYAEGY
+729 
-739 SDEPMDLLF
+739 
-748 IDGETW
+748 
-754 FIPEENV
+754 
-761 ERVSET
+761 
-767 IYGSGLEKPG
+767 

>member
-183 MICCTTVVESFGYF
+183 MICCSTVVESFGYF

-205 IVVRMGFDLVGQ
+205 IVVRMGFNLIGQ

-291 IAAAFG
+291 VAAVMGA
-297 SLAAGLYVRAV
+297 LAAGLYIRGVLG
-308 VSSGNDGLDT
+308 SGNDGIDVV
-318 AAGAVTAVLVFIV
+318 AGAVTAVLVFIV
-331 LDTIRHRGFRHIA
+331 LDTIRHRGFKQIV
-344 RSAVTSAIGV
+344 RSAVTSAAGV

-364 NLTGTFGYEGWVPDV
+364 NLTGTFGYEGWVPDAA
-379 DDVLAVKVQ
+379 DVLAVKVQ

-417 VGNQEPLETGAAET
+417 VGNQEPLEAGSAET

-466 KTREYVVP
+466 KMREYVVP

-495 DAVDAYAERIQAA
+495 DAVDAYAERIQTM
-508 EAGPAVMDTRPASAE
+508 EAPTIMNTRPASAE
-523 VYNGGL
+523 VYAGGV
-529 TDSGEVIYSFD
+529 DESGELFYSFE
-540 LEYPGVLRR
+540 LNYPGMLQR

-555 GISLTPEEAVD
+555 SINLSQEDTAD

-587 EQPVGGVDLGSMGI
+587 EQPVGGVDLGSMGM
-601 GNYGNTL
+601 GNYGNNL
-608 YLYESDVNTID
+608 YLYESDVNTIG

-637 SCAISQT
+637 SCTISQT

-652 LAGQVGGSSFHF
+652 LAEQVGGSAFHF

-673 GYSWDDTG
+673 GYSLDDTR
-681 DGTAEETE
+681 DGTAEGTE
-689 DSQVMINLYP
+689 DRQVMINLYL
-699 NGTMTDDGTMAS
+699 NGTTSDESDGVS
-711 AILVR
+711 AMIVR

-748 IDGETW
+748 VDGETW

-761 ERVSET
+761 ERVSE
-767 IYGSGLEKPG
+767 INYG

>member
-1 MTQMSSSMIKPTV
+1 MTQMSSSMIKPSV
-14 TPKGVNRLGA
+14 RPAGVNRLGA

-183 MICCTTVVESFGYF
+183 MICCSTVVESFGYF

-291 IAAAFG
+291 VAAVMGA
-297 SLAAGLYVRAV
+297 LAAGLYIRGVLG
-308 VSSGNDGLDT
+308 SGNDGIDVV
-318 AAGAVTAVLVFIV
+318 AGAVTAVLVFIV
-331 LDTIRHRGFRHIA
+331 LDTIRHRGFKQIV
-344 RSAVTSAIGV
+344 RSAVTSAAGV

-364 NLTGTFGYEGWVPDV
+364 NLTGTFGYEGWVPDAA
-379 DDVLAVKVQ
+379 DVLAVKVQ

-417 VGNQEPLETGAAET
+417 VGNQEPLEAGSAET

-495 DAVDAYAERIQAA
+495 DAVDAYAERIQTM
-508 EAGPAVMDTRPASAE
+508 EAPTIMDTRPASAE
-523 VYNGGL
+523 VYAGGV
-529 TDSGEVIYSFD
+529 DESGELFYSFE
-540 LEYPGVLRR
+540 LNYPGMLQR

-555 GISLTPEEAVD
+555 SINLSQEDTAD

-587 EQPVGGVDLGSMGI
+587 EQPVGAVDLGSLGM

-608 YLYESDVNTID
+608 YLYESDVNTIG

-637 SCAISQT
+637 SCTISQT

-652 LAGQVGGSSFHF
+652 LAEQVGGSAFHF

-699 NGTMTDDGTMAS
+699 NGTMTDDGSMAS

-761 ERVSET
+761 ERVSEI
-767 IYGSGLEKPG
+767 IYG

>member
-146 SPLWLDPRDGMLY
+146 SPLWLDPADPAVDFSMLRVSG
-159 FGLLQTMLVVAAAAL
+159 FIVGAAL

-183 MICCTTVVESFGYF
+183 MICCSTVVESFGYF
-197 CILMVGYT
+197 CILMVGYVM
-205 IVVRMGFDLVGQ
+205 VVYMGFNLVGQ
-217 YTFGFSDFW
+217 YTFGFSSFW
-226 LEEFLLRF
+226 VEYFLLRF
-234 TPLSFIFSTATT
+234 SPVAILTSTSGIASPN
-246 TGDVFWIPALQMTV
+246 FWIPSLQMSLLGAV
-260 LGVLLTLLGWRR
+260 LIVLGWRR
-272 YVRRKSEQAGG
+272 YIQRKSEQAGG

-417 VGNQEPLETGAAET
+417 VGNREPLETGSAET

-495 DAVDAYAERIQAA
+495 DAVDAYAERIQTM
-508 EAGPAVMDTRPASAE
+508 EAPTIMNTRPASAE
-523 VYNGGL
+523 VYAGGV
-529 TDSGEVIYSFD
+529 DESGELFYSFE
-540 LEYPGVLRR
+540 LNYPGMLQR

-555 GISLTPEEAVD
+555 SINLSQEDTVD

-587 EQPVGGVDLGSMGI
+587 EQPVGAVDLGSLGM

-608 YLYESDVNTID
+608 YLYESDVNTIG

-627 TEADGLVYYG
+627 TEDEGLVYYG
-637 SCAISQT
+637 SCAISGT

-673 GYSWDDTG
+673 GYSLDDTG
-681 DGTAEETE
+681 DGTAEGTE
-689 DSQVMINLYP
+689 DRQVMINLYP
-699 NGTMTDDGTMAS
+699 NGTMTDDGAMAS
-711 AILVR
+711 AIIVR
-716 GAVKYLSEDEVKE
+716 GTVKNLSEDEVKE

-761 ERVSET
+761 ERVSEI
-767 IYGSGLEKPG
+767 IYG

>member
-24 VFCDTVRRYRNPF
+24 VFCDTVRRYRTPY
-37 ILYWAAMIIF
+37 ILYWIAMVIF

-54 DYVTEV
+54 DYVTTV

-65 HLVSWGG
+65 HLASWGV

-140 AAAVDF
+140 AAAVDL
-146 SPLWLDPRDGMLY
+146 SPLWLDPADPAVDFSMLRVSG
-159 FGLLQTMLVVAAAAL
+159 FIVGAAL

-183 MICCTTVVESFGYF
+183 MICCSTVVESFGYF

-272 YVRRKSEQAGG
+272 YLRRKSEQAGG
-283 YIWAPVYY
+283 YIWTPVYY
-291 IAAAFG
+291 VAAVMGA
-297 SLAAGLYVRAV
+297 LAAGLYVHGV
-308 VSSGNDGLDT
+308 VGSGNNGMDVV
-318 AAGAVTAVLVFIV
+318 AGAVTAVLVFIV

-364 NLTGTFGYEGWVPDV
+364 NLTGTFGYEGWVPDAA
-379 DDVLAVKVQ
+379 DVLAVKVQ

-417 VGNQEPLETGAAET
+417 VGNQQPLETGSAET

-466 KTREYVVP
+466 KMREYVVP

-495 DAVDAYAERIQAA
+495 DAVDAYAERIQTM
-508 EAGPAVMDTRPASAE
+508 EAPTIMNTRPASAE
-523 VYNGGL
+523 VYAGGV
-529 TDSGEVIYSFD
+529 DESGELFYSFE
-540 LEYPGVLRR
+540 LNYPGMLQR

-555 GISLTPEEAVD
+555 SINLSQEDTAD

-587 EQPVGGVDLGSMGI
+587 EQPVGAVDLGSMGM

-608 YLYESDVNTID
+608 YLYESDVNTIG

-627 TEADGLVYYG
+627 TEDEGLVYYG
-637 SCAISQT
+637 SCAISGT

-681 DGTAEETE
+681 DGTAEGTE
-689 DSQVMINLYP
+689 DRQVMINLYP
-699 NGTMTDDGTMAS
+699 NGTMTDDGSMAS

-761 ERVSET
+761 ERVSEI
-767 IYGSGLEKPG
+767 IYG